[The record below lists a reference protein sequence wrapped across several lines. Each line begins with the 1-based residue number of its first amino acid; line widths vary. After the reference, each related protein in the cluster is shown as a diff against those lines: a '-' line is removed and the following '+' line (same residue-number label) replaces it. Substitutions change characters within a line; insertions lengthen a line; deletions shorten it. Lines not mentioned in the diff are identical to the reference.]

1 MGVGALLSKVLF
13 CAVAINYG
21 NRKVSCQFHDISLVI
36 RLYQTIFY
44 NLSVQDLHAHVS
56 FTDQLRLV
64 KSPPPPPSTPPP
76 PTPYHG
82 PKAYR
87 WEVGEPQIV
96 HTRPGE
102 IPGRVRIPKWGRTSL
117 NPGPPAR
124 ASLLLFGVGTA
135 ENFRNFEWDCG
146 IGMKGRG

>member
-1 MGVGALLSKVLF
+1 MLF

-21 NRKVSCQFHDISLVI
+21 NRKVSWQFHDISLVI
-36 RLYQTIFY
+36 CLQTNHI
-44 NLSVQDLHAHVS
+44 LQRSCTR
-56 FTDQLRLV
+56 FTCTCIYYPPTTPGQVPPPLR
-64 KSPPPPPSTPPP
+64 PPPPT

-87 WEVGEPQIV
+87 WEVGDPQIV

-102 IPGRVRIPKWGRTSL
+102 IPGRVRIPKGRRTSL

-135 ENFRNFEWDCG
+135 GNFRNFEWDCG
-146 IGMKGRG
+146 IGMKGRGIGGRSLE